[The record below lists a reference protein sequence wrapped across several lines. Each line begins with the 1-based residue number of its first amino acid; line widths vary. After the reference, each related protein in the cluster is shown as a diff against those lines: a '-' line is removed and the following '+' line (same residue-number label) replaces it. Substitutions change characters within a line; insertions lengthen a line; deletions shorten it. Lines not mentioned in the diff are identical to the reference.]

1 MHRAALNGLN
11 MVGHKLSAK
20 REEVYH
26 HKEVHKPRS
35 PRRHNSLGTEVVIN
49 DLDRHHQDNMEEL
62 KDLDLQMES
71 ATMKTTKRRWE
82 HRALP
87 AGFALH
93 QYPRGSNY
101 LMINKSTTDHRNH
114 NHGSQT
120 ICKQYKY
127 WEEPKKQQCKVCNY
141 TSPAQQGH
149 G

>member
-1 MHRAALNGLN
+1 MRHITTRKHTSQ
-11 MVGHKLSAK
+11 GHLA
-20 REEVYH
+20 VTI
-26 HKEVHKPRS
+26 V
-35 PRRHNSLGTEVVIN
+35 LGIEVVIN
-49 DLDRHHQDNMEEL
+49 DLDRHHQDNMEEPE
-62 KDLDLQMES
+62 DLDLQTES

-101 LMINKSTTDHRNH
+101 LMINKNTTDHRNH

-127 WEEPKKQQCKVCNY
+127 WEEPKKQQCKVFNY